1 MRRRARLV
9 WRLFGLFTVIVCGT
23 LVAAGW
29 YFSHELDAFFEN
41 EVAVELTA
49 RTRLVQA
56 LVAPHL
62 APLNAAAVD
71 DLCKRSGAD
80 SNTRYTVILPSGV
93 VVGDTWENPANMD
106 NHAARPEVAGALAR
120 GAESSRRF
128 SATLQRNVLYVA
140 TAIHDQGR
148 PVAVVRAAIPLS
160 RVEEELARVRSRFIG
175 IGALIAGLALAV
187 TLALSQRY
195 GRKVR
200 ELQEAAARLAE
211 GDLSQRLPAP
221 DSEEL
226 AGLAESF
233 NRMAAQIESRMQEV
247 VRQRNQLEGV
257 LSSMQEGVI
266 AVDPEERVL
275 SLNPAAARWFDLPL
289 ERARGRSLQEVV
301 RNLAIQKFVARSL
314 KSREPA
320 EEDMAVFQN
329 GERILNVRSTPLQG
343 AGSGTFGSL
352 IVFND
357 VTQLRRLEDMRRDF
371 VANVSHELKTPLTA
385 IKGFVE
391 TLHQGQ
397 ADPEEARRFL
407 GIIAKHVDRLNVIIE
422 DLLMLSR
429 IEDESERAEIKRD
442 VRPAPRRLRQRRP
455 DLPPGG
461 GGEGDPHPGRRRRSA
476 HRLGRPGAPGAGRGQ
491 PARQRREVQRPRARG
506 RDLRPGRRA
515 RDPDPRAG
523 PGGGDRAAAPAAAL
537 RALLPGGQGAQPRRG
552 RHGAGAGDRQAHRP
566 GARRARERGKHGGRR
581 QPIHDPPAAGLENRR
596 VGP

>member
-9 WRLFGLFTVIVCGT
+9 WRLFSLFTVIVCGT

-29 YFSHELDAFFEN
+29 YFSQAFDAFFQT
-41 EVAVELTA
+41 EVAVDLTA

-71 DLCKRSGAD
+71 DLCKRLGAE

-93 VVGDTWENPANMD
+93 VVGDTWETPANMD

-128 SATLQRNVLYVA
+128 STTLQRNVLYVA
-140 TAIHDQGR
+140 SSVHDQGR

-160 RVEEELARVRSRFIG
+160 RMEEELDRLRSRFVG

-314 KSREPA
+314 ATGVPA

-343 AGSGTFGSL
+343 AGSETFGSL

-397 ADPEEARRFL
+397 AEPEEARRFL
-407 GIIAKHVDRLNVIIE
+407 GIVARHVDRLNVIIE

-429 IEDESERAEIKRD
+429 IEDKTERAEIRRETVRLND
-442 VRPAPRRLRQRRP
+442 VFANAVQICRPAADAKGIRIRVAGDQSLTASVDPVLMEQAVVNLLDNAVKYSNPEREVEVSGNATEREIRVSVRDRGVGIEKRHLPRIFERFYRVDKARSRAV
-455 DLPPGG
+455 GG
-461 GGEGDPHPGRRRRSA
+461 TGLGLAIVKHIAQAHGGHVSVESTIGEGSRFTIHLP
-476 HRLGRPGAPGAGRGQ
+476 RG
-491 PARQRREVQRPRARG
+491 
-506 RDLRPGRRA
+506 
-515 RDPDPRAG
+515 
-523 PGGGDRAAAPAAAL
+523 
-537 RALLPGGQGAQPRRG
+537 
-552 RHGAGAGDRQAHRP
+552 
-566 GARRARERGKHGGRR
+566 
-581 QPIHDPPAAGLENRR
+581 
-596 VGP
+596 

>member
-9 WRLFGLFTVIVCGT
+9 WRLFSLFTVIVCGT

-29 YFSHELDAFFEN
+29 YFSQAFDAFFQN
-41 EVAVELTA
+41 EVAVDLTA
-49 RTRLVQA
+49 RNRIMQA
-56 LVAPHL
+56 LIAPRL
-62 APLNAAAVD
+62 SPLDAATVD
-71 DLCKRSGAD
+71 DLCKRLGAE

-93 VVGDTWENPANMD
+93 VVGDTWETPANMD

-128 SATLQRNVLYVA
+128 STTLQRNVLYVA
-140 TAIHDQGR
+140 SSVHDQGR

-160 RVEEELARVRSRFIG
+160 RMEEELDRLRSRFVG

-233 NRMAAQIESRMQEV
+233 NRMAAQIENRMQEV
-247 VRQRNQLEGV
+247 VRQRNQLEVV

-266 AVDPEERVL
+266 AVDREERVI
-275 SLNPAAARWFDLPL
+275 SLNPAAALWFGLPL
-289 ERARGRSLQEVV
+289 DRARGRSLQEII

-314 KSREPA
+314 ATGVPA

-343 AGSGTFGSL
+343 AGSETFGSL

-407 GIIAKHVDRLNVIIE
+407 GIIAKHVDRLNVIIQ

-429 IEDESERAEIKRD
+429 IEDQAERAEIKRETVRLHD
-442 VRPAPRRLRQRRP
+442 VFANAVQICRPAAEAKRIRIRVTGDETITASVDPVLLEQAVVNLLDNAVKYSDPEREVEISGRAADREIRIRVQDQGVGIERRHLPRLFERFYRVDKARSRAV
-455 DLPPGG
+455 GG
-461 GGEGDPHPGRRRRSA
+461 TGLGLAIVKHIAQAHGGHVSVESTVGEGSRFTIH
-476 HRLGRPGAPGAGRGQ
+476 
-491 PARQRREVQRPRARG
+491 
-506 RDLRPGRRA
+506 
-515 RDPDPRAG
+515 
-523 PGGGDRAAAPAAAL
+523 
-537 RALLPGGQGAQPRRG
+537 LPLA
-552 RHGAGAGDRQAHRP
+552 
-566 GARRARERGKHGGRR
+566 
-581 QPIHDPPAAGLENRR
+581 
-596 VGP
+596 

>member
-1 MRRRARLV
+1 MRRRTRLV

-29 YFSHELDAFFEN
+29 YFSQAFDAFFQN
-41 EVAVELTA
+41 EVAVDLTA
-49 RTRLVQA
+49 RNRIMQA
-56 LVAPHL
+56 LIAPRL
-62 APLNAAAVD
+62 SPLDAATVD
-71 DLCKRSGAD
+71 DLCKRLGAE

-93 VVGDTWENPANMD
+93 VVGDTWETPANMD
-106 NHAARPEVAGALAR
+106 NHAGRPEVAGALAR

-128 SATLQRNVLYVA
+128 STTLQRNVLYVA
-140 TAIHDQGR
+140 SSVHDQGR
-148 PVAVVRAAIPLS
+148 PVAVVRAAIPLA
-160 RVEEELARVRSRFIG
+160 RMEEELDRLRSRFVG

-233 NRMAAQIESRMQEV
+233 NRMAAQIENRMQEV
-247 VRQRNQLEGV
+247 VRQRNQLEVV

-266 AVDPEERVL
+266 AVDREECVI
-275 SLNPAAARWFDLPL
+275 SLNPAAARWFGLPL
-289 ERARGRSLQEVV
+289 DRARGRSLQEII

-314 KSREPA
+314 ATGTPA

-343 AGSGTFGSL
+343 TGAETFGTL

-407 GIIAKHVDRLNVIIE
+407 GIIARHVDRLNVIIE

-429 IEDESERAEIKRD
+429 IEDQAERAEIKRETVRLRD
-442 VRPAPRRLRQRRP
+442 VFGNAVQICRPAADAKRIRIRVAGDETLTASVDPVLLEQAVVNLLDNAVKYSDPEREVEISGRAAEREIRVRVRDQGVGIERRHLPRLFERFYRVDKARSRAV
-455 DLPPGG
+455 GG
-461 GGEGDPHPGRRRRSA
+461 TGLGLAIVKHIAQAHGGHVSVESTVGEGSRFTIH
-476 HRLGRPGAPGAGRGQ
+476 L
-491 PARQRREVQRPRARG
+491 PR
-506 RDLRPGRRA
+506 D
-515 RDPDPRAG
+515 
-523 PGGGDRAAAPAAAL
+523 
-537 RALLPGGQGAQPRRG
+537 
-552 RHGAGAGDRQAHRP
+552 
-566 GARRARERGKHGGRR
+566 
-581 QPIHDPPAAGLENRR
+581 
-596 VGP
+596 

>member
-29 YFSHELDAFFEN
+29 YFSQAFDAFFQT
-41 EVAVELTA
+41 EVAVDLTA

-71 DLCKRSGAD
+71 DLCKRLGAE

-93 VVGDTWENPANMD
+93 VVGDTWETPANMD

-128 SATLQRNVLYVA
+128 STTLQRNVLYVA
-140 TAIHDQGR
+140 SSVHDQGR

-160 RVEEELARVRSRFIG
+160 RMEEELDRLRSRFVG

-266 AVDPEERVL
+266 AVDREERVL

-314 KSREPA
+314 ATGVPA

-343 AGSGTFGSL
+343 AGSETFGSL

-397 ADPEEARRFL
+397 VDPEEARRFL
-407 GIIAKHVDRLNVIIE
+407 GIIAKHVDRLNVIIQ

-429 IEDESERAEIKRD
+429 IEDQAERAEIKRETVRLHD
-442 VRPAPRRLRQRRP
+442 VFANAVQICRPAAEAKRIRIRVTGDETITASVDPVLLEQAVVNLLDNAVKYSDPEREVEISGRAADREIRIRVRDQGVGIERRHLPRLFERFYRVDKARSRAV
-455 DLPPGG
+455 GG
-461 GGEGDPHPGRRRRSA
+461 TGLGLAIVKHIAQAHGGHVSVESTVGEGSRFTIH
-476 HRLGRPGAPGAGRGQ
+476 L
-491 PARQRREVQRPRARG
+491 PR
-506 RDLRPGRRA
+506 
-515 RDPDPRAG
+515 
-523 PGGGDRAAAPAAAL
+523 
-537 RALLPGGQGAQPRRG
+537 
-552 RHGAGAGDRQAHRP
+552 
-566 GARRARERGKHGGRR
+566 
-581 QPIHDPPAAGLENRR
+581 N
-596 VGP
+596 

>member
-29 YFSHELDAFFEN
+29 YFSQAFDAFFQT
-41 EVAVELTA
+41 EVAVDLTA
-49 RTRLVQA
+49 RTRLMQA
-56 LVAPHL
+56 LIAPRL
-62 APLNAAAVD
+62 APLDAATVD
-71 DLCKRSGAD
+71 DLCKRLGAE

-93 VVGDTWENPANMD
+93 VVGDTWETPANMD

-128 SATLQRNVLYVA
+128 STTLQRNVLYVA
-140 TAIHDQGR
+140 TAIHDQGRR

-160 RVEEELARVRSRFIG
+160 RVEEELARVRYRFIG

-200 ELQEAAARLAE
+200 ELQEGAARLAE

-226 AGLAESF
+226 AGLAESL

-343 AGSGTFGSL
+343 VGSGTFGSL

-397 ADPEEARRFL
+397 AEPEEARRFL

-429 IEDESERAEIKRD
+429 IEDESERAEIKRVSVRLHD
-442 VRPAPRRLRQRRP
+442 VFANAVQICRPAAEAKAIRIRVAGDEALTASVDPVLLEQAVVNLLDNAVKYSDPEREVEISGRAAEREILIHVRDQGVGIERRHLPRLFERFYRVDKARSRAV
-455 DLPPGG
+455 GG
-461 GGEGDPHPGRRRRSA
+461 TGLGLSIVKHIAQAHGGHVSVESTVGEGSQFTIH
-476 HRLGRPGAPGAGRGQ
+476 L
-491 PARQRREVQRPRARG
+491 PR
-506 RDLRPGRRA
+506 
-515 RDPDPRAG
+515 
-523 PGGGDRAAAPAAAL
+523 
-537 RALLPGGQGAQPRRG
+537 
-552 RHGAGAGDRQAHRP
+552 
-566 GARRARERGKHGGRR
+566 
-581 QPIHDPPAAGLENRR
+581 N
-596 VGP
+596 

>member
-1 MRRRARLV
+1 
-9 WRLFGLFTVIVCGT
+9 
-23 LVAAGW
+23 
-29 YFSHELDAFFEN
+29 
-41 EVAVELTA
+41 
-49 RTRLVQA
+49 
-56 LVAPHL
+56 
-62 APLNAAAVD
+62 
-71 DLCKRSGAD
+71 
-80 SNTRYTVILPSGV
+80 
-93 VVGDTWENPANMD
+93 
-106 NHAARPEVAGALAR
+106 
-120 GAESSRRF
+120 
-128 SATLQRNVLYVA
+128 LQRNVLYVA
-140 TAIHDQGR
+140 TAIHDQGRR

-160 RVEEELARVRSRFIG
+160 RVEEELARVRYRFIG

-200 ELQEAAARLAE
+200 ELQEGAARLAE

-226 AGLAESF
+226 AGLAESL

-343 AGSGTFGSL
+343 VGSGTFGSL

-397 ADPEEARRFL
+397 AEPEEARRFL

-429 IEDESERAEIKRD
+429 IEDESERAEIKRVSVRLHD
-442 VRPAPRRLRQRRP
+442 VFANAVQICRPAAEAKAIRIRVAGDEALTASVDPVLLEQAVVNLLDNAVKYSDPEREVEISGRAAEREILIHVRDQGVGIERRHLPRLFERFYRVDKARSRAV
-455 DLPPGG
+455 GG
-461 GGEGDPHPGRRRRSA
+461 TGLGLSIVKHIAQAHGGHVSVESTVGEGSQFTIH
-476 HRLGRPGAPGAGRGQ
+476 L
-491 PARQRREVQRPRARG
+491 PR
-506 RDLRPGRRA
+506 
-515 RDPDPRAG
+515 
-523 PGGGDRAAAPAAAL
+523 
-537 RALLPGGQGAQPRRG
+537 
-552 RHGAGAGDRQAHRP
+552 
-566 GARRARERGKHGGRR
+566 
-581 QPIHDPPAAGLENRR
+581 N
-596 VGP
+596 

>member
-1 MRRRARLV
+1 
-9 WRLFGLFTVIVCGT
+9 
-23 LVAAGW
+23 
-29 YFSHELDAFFEN
+29 
-41 EVAVELTA
+41 
-49 RTRLVQA
+49 
-56 LVAPHL
+56 
-62 APLNAAAVD
+62 
-71 DLCKRSGAD
+71 
-80 SNTRYTVILPSGV
+80 
-93 VVGDTWENPANMD
+93 MD

-140 TAIHDQGR
+140 TAIHDRGR

-160 RVEEELARVRSRFIG
+160 RVEEELARVRSRFVG

-200 ELQEAAARLAE
+200 ELQEGAARLAE

-429 IEDESERAEIKRD
+429 IEDESERAEIKRETVRLHD
-442 VRPAPRRLRQRRP
+442 VFANAVQICRPAAEAKRIRIRVAGDEALTASVDPVLLEQAVVNLLDNAVKYSDPEREVEISARAAEREILIRVRDQGVGIERRHLPRLFERFYRVDKARSRAV
-455 DLPPGG
+455 GG
-461 GGEGDPHPGRRRRSA
+461 TGLGLAIVKHIAQAHGGHVSVESTLGEGSQFTIH
-476 HRLGRPGAPGAGRGQ
+476 L
-491 PARQRREVQRPRARG
+491 PR
-506 RDLRPGRRA
+506 D
-515 RDPDPRAG
+515 
-523 PGGGDRAAAPAAAL
+523 
-537 RALLPGGQGAQPRRG
+537 
-552 RHGAGAGDRQAHRP
+552 
-566 GARRARERGKHGGRR
+566 
-581 QPIHDPPAAGLENRR
+581 
-596 VGP
+596 